1 MTTIVSLLA
10 EAWQELRIHKL
21 RVLLSLIGVGVAVC
35 ALTLVVALG
44 AITERVQQE
53 SMERLGGRPVTLS
66 LGAPSLRSAAEYE
79 VFRDKLNA
87 EAERFG
93 ISHISAV
100 SEEFGSVAV
109 HDTPYEVGLNAVDP
123 DYRVMRHQIVAA
135 GRWFEPGDE
144 RNMSP
149 PVVVTTNFFDETG
162 ISAADLP
169 MTITAP
175 SGASATIIGAVQG
188 GGVFESA
195 SLYFL
200 PEHMPVMS
208 PESGFDSLRFE
219 LWVPEHN
226 HKALTKQL
234 NAALKSS
241 LGVES
246 VERSDYAEDGDMGLA
261 LVKMILLAI
270 AGIIMAMGVLGMINI
285 AVVTIQQRIRE
296 IGIRRSFGA
305 SSGRVF
311 FAVMM
316 ESVVGTFVAGLI
328 GVGTAILLLR
338 NPYVADKLFGG
349 LAEPPPFPLS
359 AAVVGILVALAVG
372 GLAGLIPAFFAT
384 RIRIIYAIRT

>member
-1 MTTIVSLLA
+1 MTMIVSLLA
-10 EAWQELRIHKL
+10 EAWQELRIHRL

-53 SMERLGGRPVTLS
+53 SMERFGGRPVTLS
-66 LGAPSLRSAAEYE
+66 MSAPSLRSAAEYE
-79 VFRDKLNA
+79 VFRDTLDA

-93 ISHISAV
+93 ISYISAIG
-100 SEEFGSVAV
+100 EGFGSVAV
-109 HDTPYEVGLNAVDP
+109 HDTPYAVELTAVDP
-123 DYRVMRHQIVAA
+123 DYRIMRHQVVAA

-144 RNMSP
+144 LNMSP
-149 PVVVTTNFFDETG
+149 PVVVTTSFLTETG

-175 SGASATIIGAVQG
+175 SGASATVIGAVQG
-188 GGVFESA
+188 GGAFESV

-208 PESGFDSLRFE
+208 SELGFDALRFE

-226 HKALTKQL
+226 HKALAEQL
-234 NAALKSS
+234 SAAFASS
-241 LGVES
+241 LGVGE
-246 VERSDYAEDGDMGLA
+246 VERSDYGEDGDMGLA
-261 LVKMILLAI
+261 QVKMILLSI

-285 AVVTIQQRIRE
+285 AVVTIRQRIRE

-328 GVGTAILLLR
+328 GVGAAILLLR
-338 NPYVADKLFGG
+338 NPFTADALFGG
-349 LAEPPPFPLS
+349 LAEPPPFPFS
-359 AAVVGILVALAVG
+359 AAVVGMLVALAVG

-384 RIRIIYAIRT
+384 RIRIIDAIRA